1 MELTPDIMTSLMTFA
16 QQHPEEL
23 NKVVAIVQA
32 QGTPLEKLLDAV
44 NTIFQEIDS

>member
-1 MELTPDIMTSLMTFA
+1 MEITPEIMTSLMTFA
-16 QQHPEEL
+16 QEHPEEL

-32 QGTPLEKLLDAV
+32 QGAPLEKLLDAV